1 MALWDEDQAARGSV
15 RSIVVVVAVVAPL
28 DDAALRYERTVPVIF
43 PQLIT
48 VSGIISVAAPIE
60 ALVSTIILS
69 APA

>member
-1 MALWDEDQAARGSV
+1 LRYEDQTAAAPV
-15 RSIVVVVAVVAPL
+15 RSIVVIVAVVTAL

-48 VSGIISVAAPIE
+48 VSGIISVTAPVE